1 MRLLPA
7 ICFVF
12 LLLGSLS
19 LWPGSAYSQ
28 NNQMIRLQPKQ
39 PPQNKQSSK
48 EKLALGY
55 YRNKEYQKAAELFG
69 QLYAE
74 NPRQYYYTFLF
85 NSLLALKE
93 YKSAEKV
100 VKKQIK
106 TTSKTT
112 RYLVDHAYVLKLMG
126 NEKKSDKILS
136 GLIDQ
141 VPNNRS
147 LVIQLAN
154 ALQSKGF
161 SEQALMVL
169 QNARETPGM
178 EYAYALEMAN
188 IYQYNGDYD
197 KMFDAYLYYL
207 EQNPHEMQRVR
218 NRLQSLMRHDVDDN
232 LTFIL
237 KKKLFERAQQ
247 NPEILV
253 YAKMLLWY
261 SLQTKNF
268 RMAFRQA
275 RAIDKRFGDH
285 VEDMLE
291 VAEISMANRD
301 FEIATEAYGYV
312 KDKKENT
319 PFYLESYSG
328 YFTAMV
334 RAAEENA
341 KTDRET
347 YRELEKTGRNAL
359 AEIGLNRQTVEIAGN
374 LAHIAAF
381 KLGNYE
387 QAISLLEQAL
397 EITQLHPKE
406 LASLK
411 LELADILLFKGQVWD
426 ASLYYSQI
434 EADMKNETVGHEAK
448 FRNARLFYF
457 MGEFQWAQ
465 TKLDILRSATSK
477 LIANDAMELSIFI
490 KDILEE
496 DTMGLTV
503 RSFGKAD
510 LLVYQGQNDAA
521 FSQLNKIEQQGLG
534 PNGFQYLLY
543 KKANLLVN
551 MQQFQE
557 ADSIYNQLVTSF
569 PESIKADNA
578 IYKRAEIQ
586 RLYMNDELKA
596 MDLYMKLMT
605 GYPESI
611 YAGQARI
618 KYRKL
623 REGETDNLQ

>member
-1 MRLLPA
+1 MQRLRT
-7 ICFVF
+7 FGFFF
-12 LLLGSLS
+12 LLLAATSI
-19 LWPGSAYSQ
+19 WPASAFSQ

-48 EKLALGY
+48 EKLALSY
-55 YRNKEYQKAAELFG
+55 YRSKEYRKAAELFG

-100 VKKQIK
+100 VRKQIK
-106 TTSKTT
+106 SSPGST
-112 RYLVDHAYVLKLMG
+112 RYLIDHAYVLKLTG
-126 NEKKSDKILS
+126 NKKKSDKILAD
-136 GLIDQ
+136 LIKQ
-141 VPNNRS
+141 VPDNRA

-154 ALQSKGF
+154 AMQSKGF
-161 SEQALMVL
+161 SEEALIVL
-169 QNARETPGM
+169 QKARETPGM

-188 IYQYNGDYD
+188 LYQYNGDYD
-197 KMFDAYLYYL
+197 KMFDAYLDYL
-207 EQNPHEMQRVR
+207 DKSPQEMQRVR

-232 LTFIL
+232 LSFIL

-247 NPEILV
+247 NPDKIV
-253 YAKMLLWY
+253 YSKMLLWY

-291 VAEISMANRD
+291 VAEIAMANHD
-301 FEIATEAYGYV
+301 FEIATEAYGYI
-312 KDKKENT
+312 KDKKDNT
-319 PFYLESYSG
+319 PFYHESYSG
-328 YFTAMV
+328 YFIAMV
-334 RAAEENA
+334 NAAAENV
-341 KTDRET
+341 KTDDET

-359 AEIGLNRQTVEIAGN
+359 AEIGLNRQTVEIASH
-374 LAHIAAF
+374 LAHLTAF
-381 KLGNYE
+381 KMGNYD
-387 QAISLLEQAL
+387 QAIGLLEQAL
-397 EITQLHPKE
+397 EITQLLPQEK
-406 LASLK
+406 AGLK
-411 LELADILLFKGQVWD
+411 LELADILLFKGQEWD

-477 LIANDAMELSIFI
+477 LIANDAMELSVFI

-496 DTMGLTV
+496 DTLGLTV

-510 LLVYQGQNDAA
+510 LLVYQEQNDSA
-521 FSQLNKIEQQGLG
+521 FGQLNKIEKQGLG

-543 KKANLLVN
+543 KKANLLVK
-551 MQQFQE
+551 MQRFLQ
-557 ADSIYNQLVTSF
+557 ADSIYNRLVTSY

-578 IYKRAEIQ
+578 VYRQAEIQ
-586 RLYMNDELKA
+586 RLYLHDELKA
-596 MDLYMKLMT
+596 MDLYMQLMRD
-605 GYPESI
+605 YPESI
-611 YAGQARI
+611 YASQARI
-618 KYRKL
+618 QYRKL
-623 REGETDNLQ
+623 REVEN